1 MSRERRR
8 RIVREA
14 LLVAALC
21 LAYTLFRTLTAQ
33 GFLYYVRKAPMPFL
47 RIFPGELLT
56 HCLWGIFFFVIRA
69 LVHWFRERIP
79 RAGARLAAHA
89 LMYLLTPLLLRTL
102 SLWLYEVLDL
112 WKSIPGNFQGA
123 RLLGVAYS
131 RWLFYDYILYAVLLG
146 LILFFDAF
154 KREKQYKIASLQ
166 AELRQVAFRN
176 LSEELRPRFVL
187 SLFDE
192 LALQIESAPDR
203 AGNVV
208 SRFCSWLRSLQDMA
222 TSLWVPLRDEL
233 GFFKSYLDLERL
245 CRLPGLETDLRL
257 PEEALAWPVPPL
269 LLQPLVEEPLSRL
282 PGDGK
287 PAARVALQGAVAEG
301 CLALRLDIGPAS
313 APGAADGGDDCGLDR
328 RMQEKLAALYGEG
341 FSCRVRRGRGTAVTI
356 ELRLPGREAGKPG
369 WAEEEANARH
379 DRG

>member
-1 MSRERRR
+1 MSRERWR
-8 RIVREA
+8 RIAREV

-69 LVHWFRERIP
+69 LVHLFRERIP
-79 RAGARLAAHA
+79 RPGARLAAHT

-102 SLWLYEVLDL
+102 SLWLYELLDL

-131 RWLFYDYILYAVLLG
+131 RWLFYDYILYAVILG

-154 KREKQYKIASLQ
+154 KREKQFKIARLQ

-192 LALQIESAPDR
+192 LALLIKRDPDR
-203 AGNVV
+203 AGSVV
-208 SRFCSWLRSLQDMA
+208 SRLCSWLRSLQDMA
-222 TSLWVPLRDEL
+222 TSLRVPLREEL

-245 CRLPGLETDLRL
+245 CRVPGLEADLRL
-257 PEEALAWPVPPL
+257 SEEALAWPVPPL
-269 LLQPLVEEPLSRL
+269 LLQPLVEEPLSRM

-287 PAARVALQGAVAEG
+287 AAARIFLQGAVAAG
-301 CLALRLDIGPAS
+301 CLALRLDVDPAS
-313 APGAADGGDDCGLDR
+313 APGEAAGGDDCGLDR
-328 RMQEKLAALYGEG
+328 RLRDKLAALYGED
-341 FSCRVRRGRGTAVTI
+341 FSCRVSRDRGTAVTI
-356 ELRLPGREAGKPG
+356 ELRLPGREAGGPAQ
-369 WAEEEANARH
+369 AEEGANARH